1 MNEMK
6 RDWLSKFLP
15 TGWMGPSTSHR
26 SETTESREKAD
37 EYEYEYEN
45 AQTIESRI
53 IEALVVQQEKEIM
66 NEWKWWNTDESSYQ
80 SYEQDQREMQEMDEY
95 VQERGRLL
103 ELKLAKL
110 GVANAEKKDMHP
122 NEHKQDE
129 HPKKDYNC
137 KPINSFFMPKRDTE
151 NRDVREKELNMTIRN
166 EIQHN
171 KLSRE
176 EKAITTAMKRLISK
190 CREQLLV
197 VWKSPTHQLDDNINR
212 F

>member
-1 MNEMK
+1 
-6 RDWLSKFLP
+6 
-15 TGWMGPSTSHR
+15 
-26 SETTESREKAD
+26 
-37 EYEYEYEN
+37 
-45 AQTIESRI
+45 
-53 IEALVVQQEKEIM
+53 
-66 NEWKWWNTDESSYQ
+66 
-80 SYEQDQREMQEMDEY
+80 MQEMDEY

-110 GVANAEKKDMHP
+110 GVANEEEKDMHP

-137 KPINSFFMPKRDTE
+137 KPINSFFMPKRVTE

-212 F
+212 LGYEHSYIIRLICSKGYMNPRISTAVELAALLRRCSYPKRDVIRWI